1 MKRLGQ
7 TLSSFMSTL
16 LAHPG
21 RLVITVLVAVGLIL
35 SASSFAASKPAPNK
49 KCTAAQQKKTPK
61 KCKPPAKKGA
71 PAQKKN
77 CTAAQQKKTPKKC
90 KPPAKKNC
98 TAAQQK
104 KTPKKCKPPAKK
116 NCTAAQQKKTPKKC
130 KPPAKKGAPA
140 EPAND
145 NDQEEK
151 AEDEP
156 TADEDTGP
164 EESVE
169 EADPK
174 VPKEVGTSEAADSA
188 ADRAADSAAD
198 RAADSAADRAADS
211 AADRAADSAADRAAD
226 SAADRAPSAAGRAD
240 ADIPNAPRDSTQ
252 EAPAKDQTE
261 NDKPA
266 ADRSPSNAEGSGDVA
281 QADRTPDAAAYGTA
295 PGGQAE
301 AGNRVAEDQGEP
313 IPVAGSSDDKSDK
326 KPGIWSLV
334 AKIVAG
340 VTVLVGGYFGVR
352 KYYNS
357 RDSSDET
364 SS

>member
-71 PAQKKN
+71 PA
-77 CTAAQQKKTPKKC
+77 
-90 KPPAKKNC
+90 
-98 TAAQQK
+98 
-104 KTPKKCKPPAKK
+104 
-116 NCTAAQQKKTPKKC
+116 
-130 KPPAKKGAPA
+130 

-174 VPKEVGTSEAADSA
+174 VPKEVGTSE
-188 ADRAADSAAD
+188 
-198 RAADSAADRAADS
+198 
-211 AADRAADSAADRAAD
+211 AADSAADRAAD